1 MDEILVSHYFTL
13 TFKDKMKCPEA
24 PTNKLFRNLA
34 KYTKTH
40 LVGDYWCDIQK
51 SRLKRTEKK
60 VYHIHGWFADV
71 EGKHLQDKTISK
83 MLEYAWLESHG
94 SKAEVCLYD
103 YSKRDGNL
111 VYNFAHEKIIPNKF
125 WSPRLSKCKKRTCP
139 ICRKGSK
146 NHRIITRYK
155 SKATNVL
162 NRVGKQKP
170 QVKLIVPS
178 CVEERKNEKNNL
190 SSLVGSRKN
199 LS

>member
-1 MDEILVSHYFTL
+1 VSHYFTL
-13 TFKDKMKCPEA
+13 TFKHKTRSPEA

-94 SKAEVCLYD
+94 SKAEVYIYD
-103 YSKRDGNL
+103 YSQRNGNL

-139 ICRKGSK
+139 VCRKGSK
-146 NHRIITRYK
+146 NHRIITRYNN
-155 SKATNVL
+155 KATNVL
-162 NRVGKQKP
+162 NRVGGKAKVKP
-170 QVKLIVPS
+170 QVEPS
-178 CVEERKNEKNNL
+178 VLSWIEERKNEKNNL
-190 SSLVGSRKN
+190 SSFVGSRKN